1 MRHHDSWRNGRL
13 VAVQG
18 ACQVERELECH
29 YRLTKGRRSRN
40 GAASRTCHGVRKRRL
55 HYRASPKLKTR
66 AVGAERFLS
75 RGSLV
80 AFSGVDGSGKST
92 QIGLLQ
98 ESFRNAGTRFV
109 TIRCRWRPLLSF
121 TLLVPLPRLAY
132 AKVDGHSGVCS

>member
-1 MRHHDSWRNGRL
+1 MATGSRRTMYPSRTSRLRARDGRECSRLSEASSELCLGSSVRHHDSWRNGRL

-29 YRLTKGRRSRN
+29 YRITKGRRSRN

-55 HYRASPKLKTR
+55 YHRASPSLETR

-98 ESFRNAGTRFV
+98 E
-109 TIRCRWRPLLSF
+109 
-121 TLLVPLPRLAY
+121 
-132 AKVDGHSGVCS
+132 